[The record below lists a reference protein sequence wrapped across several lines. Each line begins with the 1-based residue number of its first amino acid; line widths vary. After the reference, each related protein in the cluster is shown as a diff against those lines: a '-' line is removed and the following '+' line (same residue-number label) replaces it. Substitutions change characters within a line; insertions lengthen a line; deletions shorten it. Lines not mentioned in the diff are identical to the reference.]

1 MMLAYVDSSALSKLI
16 LDEADAAPMRRWYV
30 EAERIVCS
38 IIGVIETR
46 RAVARKVD
54 EPERVDLILR
64 SVITLEVD
72 EVIARVA
79 SSLPPATLRTLDA
92 VHLASALHLI
102 GELDA
107 FVTYDDRLAD
117 AARAVGLPVVRPA

>member
-72 EVIARVA
+72 AVIARVA
-79 SSLPPATLRTLDA
+79 ASLPPATLRTLDA